1 MYRFRLKKSAILNM
15 RVNYIKRVYYNSN
28 IDSVL
33 VCLPPTCA
41 FFLMCN
47 AELNDKVKVM
57 KQNLQSVKH
66 CNCKHDRTQFDKLQF
81 VLAVL

>member
-1 MYRFRLKKSAILNM
+1 MYRFRFMKGAILDM
-15 RVNYIKRVYYNSN
+15 IINYITRVYYNSN
-28 IDSVL
+28 IDNVW

-66 CNCKHDRTQFDKLQF
+66 CNCKYDRTQFDKLQF